1 MMTVKPVNSKILIC
15 GDSFAADWSVKY
27 HGVGW
32 TTMLEQDYQ
41 VRNVAQAGCSEYKIH
56 CQLHKEKIT
65 DYAAVIIWHT
75 SPYRIPVTQHPLHFG
90 DCLHHHSDL
99 LYSDIKAQDDD
110 HPELNC
116 IVEFYEKYFD
126 TAAAEFTHNLIC
138 EHIEIRTHGHPCVIH
153 AHAMPWNGLYK
164 FRSVID
170 FQSVFKQHRGLINHF
185 TNEGNQIVYNK
196 IKDRL
201 YEQATI

>member
-1 MMTVKPVNSKILIC
+1 MKSKNSKILIC

-27 HGVGW
+27 PGHGW
-32 TTMLEQDYQ
+32 PTMLAQDYR
-41 VRNVAQAGCSEYKIH
+41 VTNVAQAGCSEYKIH
-56 CQLHKEKIT
+56 CQLHDKKIT

-75 SPYRIPVTQHPLHFG
+75 GPYRIPVTQHPVHHG
-90 DCLHHHSDL
+90 DRLHHHSDL
-99 LYSDIKAQDDD
+99 LYSDIKAQAEQRSDLD
-110 HPELNC
+110 C

-138 EHIEIRTHGHPCVIH
+138 EHIEIRTHNHPCVIH
-153 AHAMPWNGLYK
+153 AHAMPWDGLYK

-170 FQSVFKQHRGLINHF
+170 FQSTFDQHRGLINHF
-185 TNEGNQIVYNK
+185 TDNGNQIVYNK

-201 YEQATI
+201 YEQAAI

>member
-1 MMTVKPVNSKILIC
+1 MFNKKKNKTVYSESELIELSK
-15 GDSFAADWSVKY
+15 SNHQY
-27 HGVGW
+27 
-32 TTMLEQDYQ
+32 
-41 VRNVAQAGCSEYKIH
+41 
-56 CQLHKEKIT
+56 
-65 DYAAVIIWHT
+65 
-75 SPYRIPVTQHPLHFG
+75 FG
-90 DCLHHHSDL
+90 AL
-99 LYSDIKAQDDD
+99 
-110 HPELNC
+110 
-116 IVEFYEKYFD
+116 YEKYFD

-153 AHAMPWNGLYK
+153 AHAMPWDGLYK